1 MKTNL
6 QNLGE
11 KYRDSDVT
19 CSAVAHFPRL
29 AIFLSTRFYEA
40 LNLQLSLES
49 VQCTLYDV
57 QYIVHIVIYFTLCN
71 VPLTN
76 LHGKHLSQSLVH

>member
-11 KYRDSDVT
+11 KYRDFDVK

-57 QYIVHIVIYFTLCN
+57 QQYIVQFNICFFNMFRLGHIQV
-71 VPLTN
+71 
-76 LHGKHLSQSLVH
+76 

>member
-1 MKTNL
+1 MKTNWH
-6 QNLGE
+6 NLGE
-11 KYRDSDVT
+11 KYRDSDVK

-29 AIFLSTRFYEA
+29 AIFLSTMFYEA

-57 QYIVHIVIYFTLCN
+57 QYIVNNCYI
-71 VPLTN
+71 
-76 LHGKHLSQSLVH
+76 LHALQCAIDKFAL